1 MKIVEIPTFSPN
13 ELKAYDP
20 HPLSRKRVHRDTL
33 QRISNAFTGPE
44 FVIDLMRLNPGVT
57 WPGASVPDTYMM
69 PVPSPSIGR
78 DTFGSGQCAI
88 KD

>member
-33 QRISNAFTGPE
+33 QRVSNALAGPE
-44 FVIDLMRLNPGVT
+44 FVIDPMRLNPGVT
-57 WPGASVPDTYMM
+57 WPGASV
-69 PVPSPSIGR
+69 R
-78 DTFGSGQCAI
+78 DTAPMLACAAYARAW
-88 KD
+88 